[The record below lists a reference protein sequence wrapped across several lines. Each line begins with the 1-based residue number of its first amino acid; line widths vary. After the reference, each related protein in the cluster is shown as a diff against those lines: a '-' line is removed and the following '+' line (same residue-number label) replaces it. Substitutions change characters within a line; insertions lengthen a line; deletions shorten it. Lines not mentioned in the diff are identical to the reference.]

1 MASALSIFP
10 DVYVPT
16 FEIKVGGIPLE
27 AAMAKTILEVSVTE
41 HMNPPSEFSFRLN
54 DPTLKFINKTAGVF
68 VEGTRVEIALGYVG
82 NTEKMIVG
90 EITELTA
97 EFPDSGPATLEVY
110 GGDLLS
116 RLTRGTSG
124 RRFGEA
130 TSDGAAADSDIVT
143 KVAQEMNLTASVD
156 VLSPRAASRVQNH
169 VTNLAFLESL
179 AEANDCTLWVE
190 GDLLHFERQAPAAGT
205 VQLEWGK
212 TLMSFS
218 PRLSTA
224 GQVNAVEVRGW
235 DPVQRQSISG
245 RAPRESSV
253 NSNLAPSGQQ
263 QIARGAGGQSE
274 LVIQDSSASSTQEAE
289 ARADKILSELQ
300 QGLITGNGTSVGRPD
315 IHAGTL
321 LDLRGIGRFE
331 GNYVVR
337 RVTHTVGGNGYQSSF
352 DVTLQV

>member
-124 RRFGEA
+124 RRFGRPPLTGQRPTA
-130 TSDGAAADSDIVT
+130 T
-143 KVAQEMNLTASVD
+143 
-156 VLSPRAASRVQNH
+156 
-169 VTNLAFLESL
+169 
-179 AEANDCTLWVE
+179 
-190 GDLLHFERQAPAAGT
+190 LL
-205 VQLEWGK
+205 
-212 TLMSFS
+212 
-218 PRLSTA
+218 PRL
-224 GQVNAVEVRGW
+224 
-235 DPVQRQSISG
+235 
-245 RAPRESSV
+245 PR
-253 NSNLAPSGQQ
+253 
-263 QIARGAGGQSE
+263 R
-274 LVIQDSSASSTQEAE
+274 
-289 ARADKILSELQ
+289 
-300 QGLITGNGTSVGRPD
+300 
-315 IHAGTL
+315 
-321 LDLRGIGRFE
+321 
-331 GNYVVR
+331 
-337 RVTHTVGGNGYQSSF
+337 
-352 DVTLQV
+352 